1 MPLPLIAMGIG
12 AAIGGGIGSYGH
24 DNWGWK
30 KDAIWQGAAVGGAGG
45 YAAGGMGANT
55 AGLSTVA
62 GEATQAGGAIGAVG
76 GGGGSL
82 VAGSGWSNALMLG
95 QAGMGLASAFS
106 SSGQTP
112 QQKVELSK
120 AGEKLQSK
128 TLKPAI
134 KDQYNKAISGDARD
148 KAFGAISN
156 LKSQEGTR
164 QRASMGVLQK
174 TQASMS
180 NTLPND
186 RGDAA
191 MGGAMIK
198 GQMAD
203 AGERMDGL
211 FAPTSA
217 LNAFTKEG
225 LMNSVA
231 QIQNMQ
237 NRENVVGQFNYQ
249 GNLAAWNANQMAAS
263 NKGAAIGQTAMMIGG
278 NQLNQAYM
286 KQYSNAMA

>member
-1 MPLPLIAMGIG
+1 MGVG
-12 AAIGGGIGSYGH
+12 AAIGGGVGSYGH
-24 DNWGWK
+24 DNWGWS
-30 KDAIWQGAAVGGAGG
+30 KDAIWQGAAVGGVGG
-45 YAAGGMGANT
+45 YAVGGMAPNS

-62 GEATQAGGAIGAVG
+62 GEATQAGGTIAPAIGGG

-95 QAGMGLASAFS
+95 SAGMGLASAFS

-112 QQKVELSK
+112 ESKVQLSA
-120 AGEKLQSK
+120 AGEELQSK

-134 KDQYNKAISGDARD
+134 KEQDNKAISGDARG

-174 TQASMS
+174 AQASMY

-191 MGGAMIK
+191 VGGAILK

-263 NKGAAIGQTAMMIGG
+263 NKGAAIGQAAMMVGG
-278 NQLNQAYM
+278 SQLNQAYIERY
-286 KQYSNAMA
+286 KNAMS